1 MNIFRTFKTG
11 LLLMITLLA
20 SQAVAETIN
29 LGGVGCITPLAKRL
43 ASEYVRLNPGI
54 EVRVVE
60 PPLGSSGGLRALA
73 GGKVDIVLSGRAP
86 KTNEI
91 GLTRPW
97 LRTPLVLATYGGH
110 SPRSGLTRMQIA
122 DIFAGR
128 KTVWDDQKPIRLVM
142 RSEFES
148 ETVALRKLSPEIDAA
163 VAKALKRSD
172 LPIPENDLEAL
183 ETLQKIPG
191 SLGTSSLGLIKAS
204 PTKLTILRIDG
215 IAPSVKTLESGRY
228 PLARQFLLVTSPTP
242 RPAVRALLA
251 WLQSPAALAITRTF
265 DYLPFK

>member
-91 GLTRPW
+91 
-97 LRTPLVLATYGGH
+97 
-110 SPRSGLTRMQIA
+110 GLTRMQIA